1 VHDLGVLYAVLWRS
15 STDVCAQPS
24 AAQGVML
31 LATMMC
37 MVWSCMAHS
46 NHKLLEEACLTYFRG
61 PVKDP
66 FEGFQFLRVRGYTE
80 PPARPS
86 VRSFVRSALRAHR
99 VPRVPPALQ
108 QPIEYPEYPL
118 RCYSP

>member
-1 VHDLGVLYAVLWRS
+1 
-15 STDVCAQPS
+15 
-24 AAQGVML
+24 ML

-66 FEGFQFLRVRGYTE
+66 FEGFQFLRVRAKRN
-80 PPARPS
+80 PKPVS
-86 VRSFVRSALRAHR
+86 SALKS
-99 VPRVPPALQ
+99 PWSTQSTPALL

>member
-1 VHDLGVLYAVLWRS
+1 MALLTKRLVCMIWAYFTRYSTAVRRS

-66 FEGFQFLRVRGYTE
+66 FEGFQFLRVRGYTK
-80 PPARPS
+80 PSARSS
-86 VRSFVRSALRAHR
+86 VRR
-99 VPRVPPALQ
+99 
-108 QPIEYPEYPL
+108 
-118 RCYSP
+118 

>member
-1 VHDLGVLYAVLWRS
+1 
-15 STDVCAQPS
+15 
-24 AAQGVML
+24 ML

-66 FEGFQFLRVRGYTE
+66 FEGFQFLRVRGYTK
-80 PPARPS
+80 PPVRSSVRPFVRSS
-86 VRSFVRSALRAHR
+86 VRSFVRR
-99 VPRVPPALQ
+99 
-108 QPIEYPEYPL
+108 
-118 RCYSP
+118 